1 MVKRLQLLERVRA
14 EQAIE
19 AAMAA
24 AAAGAGGTVALVGS
38 PGIGK
43 TAMLGWATS
52 LARDRGFA
60 VAHSVASPMERGL
73 PFGLLGQAIV
83 ELGGNP
89 VEDVAELA
97 RAGGQSARFYRTLR
111 WLGEVAGERPVL
123 VALDDLHWADGDSLE
138 LLGFLCRRLAT
149 LAVLV
154 VGTLRSQPPPAQ
166 ALVDELALSQRA
178 RVITLEPLSRD
189 GGAQLLER
197 VLGRELDH
205 AQATDLWRSC
215 AGTPLL
221 LEAAARSLAEGRPP
235 RGTPSAGAGGD
246 SSLLLNRFA
255 DVEEEGFQYVQAGA
269 IFGVFFDHAKAATL
283 AGVSA
288 AAADAALERLVGAG
302 VLEDLGHGSVAF
314 VHPLFAQAL
323 LDAQP
328 SALRARRHAAAFELV
343 VSQGGPDALAAEHAA
358 LADLRGDPLAVEIT
372 ARAGAAALAQ
382 GALHA
387 ASAHLE
393 SAVLLAG
400 TPAPTEVLLLHGQ
413 VLVAQAEIAPVR
425 TLCAELLSRELDA
438 STRARVLCL
447 LARVEALASRPAQ
460 AQQLFMQAAAVDT
473 DPPGRAAV
481 LCDALLTCLASAPAG
496 WVLDTADRALELVG
510 ERTPQQRVLRF
521 VRAYA
526 ALLGRCEAAEAMA
539 WSEEVVRAGARS
551 LWSAQGWNLTVA
563 VHTLNACKVLERYDL
578 ATTLFEREYEDAVA
592 AGAPVLMAGLAV
604 AHADVLLRL
613 GRPGEALELVE
624 RTNAISHRRVHPWSD
639 LAAAVLL
646 AELGQDERA
655 RVHIETL
662 RAFVA
667 EIPDDQFA
675 VVSLWLQLLDGRS
688 QLAGGHRAAAS
699 DTMAR
704 AGEIAKLGGRN
715 EPSLVPWAGVA
726 LEAHLAAG
734 RRERVAALLAELETA
749 AASLPSAW
757 PAAVLALGR
766 AGLAALD
773 GATELADE
781 RYQGAIA
788 LFAAGAQPLEHAS
801 ALTSFGT
808 HLRRSGRPRD
818 ARDPLARALAICE
831 TAGSERLARIARA
844 ELAAS
849 GGRRRRRSDDGSALT
864 AQERRVAGLAAQ
876 GLANGQIAAALHLSP
891 KTVSSHLQRVY
902 HKLGMHSRRELI
914 LRAKE
919 FSHES

>member
-1 MVKRLQLLERVRA
+1 
-14 EQAIE
+14 
-19 AAMAA
+19 
-24 AAAGAGGTVALVGS
+24 
-38 PGIGK
+38 
-43 TAMLGWATS
+43 
-52 LARDRGFA
+52 
-60 VAHSVASPMERGL
+60 
-73 PFGLLGQAIV
+73 
-83 ELGGNP
+83 
-89 VEDVAELA
+89 
-97 RAGGQSARFYRTLR
+97 
-111 WLGEVAGERPVL
+111 
-123 VALDDLHWADGDSLE
+123 
-138 LLGFLCRRLAT
+138 
-149 LAVLV
+149 
-154 VGTLRSQPPPAQ
+154 
-166 ALVDELALSQRA
+166 
-178 RVITLEPLSRD
+178 
-189 GGAQLLER
+189 
-197 VLGRELDH
+197 
-205 AQATDLWRSC
+205 
-215 AGTPLL
+215 
-221 LEAAARSLAEGRPP
+221 
-235 RGTPSAGAGGD
+235 
-246 SSLLLNRFA
+246 
-255 DVEEEGFQYVQAGA
+255 
-269 IFGVFFDHAKAATL
+269 
-283 AGVSA
+283 
-288 AAADAALERLVGAG
+288 
-302 VLEDLGHGSVAF
+302 
-314 VHPLFAQAL
+314 
-323 LDAQP
+323 
-328 SALRARRHAAAFELV
+328 
-343 VSQGGPDALAAEHAA
+343 
-358 LADLRGDPLAVEIT
+358 
-372 ARAGAAALAQ
+372 
-382 GALHA
+382 
-387 ASAHLE
+387 
-393 SAVLLAG
+393 
-400 TPAPTEVLLLHGQ
+400 
-413 VLVAQAEIAPVR
+413 
-425 TLCAELLSRELDA
+425 
-438 STRARVLCL
+438 VLCL